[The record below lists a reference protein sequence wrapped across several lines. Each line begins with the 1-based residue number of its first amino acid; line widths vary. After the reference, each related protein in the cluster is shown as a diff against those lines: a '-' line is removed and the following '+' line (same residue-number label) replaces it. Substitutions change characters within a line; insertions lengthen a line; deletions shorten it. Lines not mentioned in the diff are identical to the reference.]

1 MAICFLSMAPKEW
14 GIFYRPIVVM
24 QIFVLE
30 FSKDGLADLEVKFK
44 DTSTSSTAGKCM
56 SLKWPGVSGLWPV

>member
-1 MAICFLSMAPKEW
+1 M
-14 GIFYRPIVVM
+14 VM